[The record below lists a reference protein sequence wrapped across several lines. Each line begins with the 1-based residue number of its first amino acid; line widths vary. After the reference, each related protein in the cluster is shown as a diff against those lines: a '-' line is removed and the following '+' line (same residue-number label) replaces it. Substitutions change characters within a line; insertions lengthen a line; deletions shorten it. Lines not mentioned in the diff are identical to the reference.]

1 MKKLLL
7 CLTALSM
14 TFFTF
19 SQVPVNDLIENA
31 IEITTSNYNDN
42 VNISEATDSSGGQ
55 TGCSTAGY
63 KTVYYKFIA
72 TANGTVNAAFSGGDI
87 NQSFLIFFTA
97 PNLNVTSE
105 SELSLAPGSLCS
117 LALNANVS
125 IVNGQSYY
133 LLASQNG
140 IATSSLTVTTALSVP
155 NNERQAL
162 IDFYN
167 ATDGPNWAI
176 NTNWNTTAPVS
187 QWAGVTVEDGH
198 VVAMGLGNVGV
209 TGQLPSAI
217 LNLPFLRSFNFS
229 NNELTGVVPD
239 LTVLTNLETFNI
251 SGNNF
256 SFEDLEPNYTANSS
270 LLSFSYA
277 NQKLINEELII
288 DNPVIGQEYIFNTT
302 TLGTNLSYQW
312 VKKGVEV
319 FDPVIT
325 EIPGATSA
333 NYTIASLQEED
344 IVNYSCRVTSPIITD
359 LTLEREL
366 IKLRIPVSQTERDAL
381 IALYN
386 ATDGANWVD
395 NTNWLTSA
403 HVDDWDGISTVGGK
417 VIVINRN
424 FQNLNGQLPNEI
436 GNLIHLKELRISV
449 NANLTGSIPATIG
462 NLTELEWFR
471 LQQNG
476 MSGEIPASVSNL
488 TKLTRVYLQ
497 NNQFSGN
504 IPEGFGN
511 APDMYQIFLNDNQ
524 FEGQIP
530 ASLGGLNALVSFD
543 VSNNNLSGTLPTE
556 LGNQSSILL
565 FNIANNDFSGSLPD
579 WSGITDPENAA
590 FNLTNNYFD
599 FSDLEPF
606 VNNGVNYSSILYSP
620 QRTLDQ
626 EDDIQTPPGVDIQL
640 DIDDADINRN
650 SDDTAMNNEYQWYKD
665 NVAISGA
672 NANTYTIVNA
682 QTTDSGI
689 YFCEITN
696 TTLPGLVI
704 VRADINVL
712 VDDNLSTT
720 DFEYNNFKIYPNP
733 VNNWLSIKTNT
744 ITHAK
749 VQVFDVHG
757 KLVIERPLTSE
768 ITALDVE
775 RLSSGMYLISVSTND
790 KQTTKRF
797 IKQ

>member
-1 MKKLLL
+1 
-7 CLTALSM
+7 
-14 TFFTF
+14 
-19 SQVPVNDLIENA
+19 
-31 IEITTSNYNDN
+31 
-42 VNISEATDSSGGQ
+42 
-55 TGCSTAGY
+55 
-63 KTVYYKFIA
+63 
-72 TANGTVNAAFSGGDI
+72 
-87 NQSFLIFFTA
+87 
-97 PNLNVTSE
+97 
-105 SELSLAPGSLCS
+105 
-117 LALNANVS
+117 
-125 IVNGQSYY
+125 
-133 LLASQNG
+133 
-140 IATSSLTVTTALSVP
+140 
-155 NNERQAL
+155 
-162 IDFYN
+162 
-167 ATDGPNWAI
+167 
-176 NTNWNTTAPVS
+176 
-187 QWAGVTVEDGH
+187 
-198 VVAMGLGNVGV
+198 
-209 TGQLPSAI
+209 
-217 LNLPFLRSFNFS
+217 
-229 NNELTGVVPD
+229 
-239 LTVLTNLETFNI
+239 
-251 SGNNF
+251 
-256 SFEDLEPNYTANSS
+256 
-270 LLSFSYA
+270 
-277 NQKLINEELII
+277 
-288 DNPVIGQEYIFNTT
+288 
-302 TLGTNLSYQW
+302 
-312 VKKGVEV
+312 
-319 FDPVIT
+319 
-325 EIPGATSA
+325 
-333 NYTIASLQEED
+333 
-344 IVNYSCRVTSPIITD
+344 
-359 LTLEREL
+359 
-366 IKLRIPVSQTERDAL
+366 
-381 IALYN
+381 
-386 ATDGANWVD
+386 
-395 NTNWLTSA
+395 
-403 HVDDWDGISTVGGK
+403 
-417 VIVINRN
+417 
-424 FQNLNGQLPNEI
+424 
-436 GNLIHLKELRISV
+436 
-449 NANLTGSIPATIG
+449 
-462 NLTELEWFR
+462 
-471 LQQNG
+471 